1 MTNKNDLICN
11 YLNKPYSAY
20 QTSKLIRHLSDDDR
34 VKSAPTIDI
43 ALMGTT
49 TLDFLADALKV
60 EGLINDLNL
69 NVRILPAEQIPQQ
82 TLDPSSELYSFDPS
96 VIIILARVED
106 LYPALINPTIKRGH
120 DFLNQAKNEIID
132 QIESWIE
139 AIRSNSSATII
150 LHTFAVPD
158 WSSDKTNEVISKNS
172 LWYLVQKINL
182 SFSDI
187 VEKHTG
193 VQIVNIDRVI
203 NKTPADLWHDPKL
216 WYIGRI
222 SFGSK
227 DPRNLIRCW
236 LPIFNEIAAK
246 RKKCLVVDLDNTLW
260 GGVIGEDGL
269 NGIKLGTDYPGNVY
283 LDVQRQILDLWNN
296 GVMLAIAS
304 KNNETDVKEVFDKH
318 PHMIL
323 KWDHFLVRKINWD
336 DKASNISEIASE
348 INIGLSHIVFLD
360 DNPAECSQVSQTL
373 PDVSVL
379 KVPMENICDY
389 PSILEKNR
397 LFDGSPLTDEDKKR
411 NQMYAANLKREA
423 AKPKTKDLSEFLSSL
438 EMHAKICPI
447 SANNLSRSFQMINKT
462 NQFNLTTKRYTEA
475 EVEKIYQD
483 KNWCTVAASLED
495 KFGDNGQVGL
505 TLAEIKGKKAYIDI
519 FLMSCRVI
527 NRGLES
533 LMVEALFVELKAR
546 NIEYVLGE
554 YIPTAKNGLV
564 ETFFENHGFELIE
577 TSATGLKKY
586 QFKLT
591 QQVKLPKHHIQFS
604 TEEKEC

>member
-1 MTNKNDLICN
+1 MTTNNDLICD
-11 YLNKPYSAY
+11 YLKKPYSAY
-20 QTSKLIRHLSDDDR
+20 QTSKLIRHLSDDR
-34 VKSAPTIDI
+34 RIKSAPTINV

-49 TLDFLADALKV
+49 TLDFLSDALKV

-69 NVRILPAEQIPQQ
+69 NASVLPAEQIPQQ
-82 TLDPSSELYSFDPS
+82 TLDPSSELYSVDPS
-96 VIIILARVED
+96 VIIILARIED
-106 LYPALINPTIKRGH
+106 LFPALVNPAIKRDH
-120 DFLNQAKNEIID
+120 EFFKHAENEIIG
-132 QIESWIE
+132 QIESWIA
-139 AIRSNSSATII
+139 AIRSNSSATIV

-158 WSSDKTNEVISKNS
+158 WSTDQTNEVIAKNS

-182 SFSDI
+182 SFSDL
-187 VEKHTG
+187 VQKHTG
-193 VQIVNIDRVI
+193 VQVINIDRAL
-203 NKTPADLWHDPKL
+203 NKTPADQWHDPKL

-269 NGIKLGTDYPGNVY
+269 NGIKLGTDYPGNIY

-304 KNNETDVKEVFDKH
+304 KNNEADAKEVFDKH
-318 PHMIL
+318 PHMVL

-336 DKASNISEIASE
+336 DKAGNISEIASE
-348 INIGLSHIVFLD
+348 INIGLSHMVFLD
-360 DNPAECSQVSQTL
+360 DNPAECSQVSQAL
-373 PDVSVL
+373 PEVSVL
-379 KVPMENICDY
+379 KVPVENICDY
-389 PSILEKNR
+389 PAVLESNR
-397 LFDGSPLTDEDKKR
+397 FFDGSPLTEEDKKR
-411 NQMYAANLKREA
+411 NQMYVANLKREA
-423 AKPKTKDLSEFLSSL
+423 ARPKTKDLGEFLASL
-438 EMHAKICPI
+438 EMRANICPI
-447 SANNLSRSFQMINKT
+447 GEHNLSRSFQMINKT

-475 EVEKIYQD
+475 EVEKISQD
-483 KNWCTVAASLED
+483 KNWCTIAVSLED
-495 KFGDNGQVGL
+495 RFGDNGQVGL
-505 TLAEIKGKKAYIDI
+505 ALAEIKEEKAHIDI

-533 LMVEALFVELKAR
+533 LMVDALFAELRAR
-546 NIEYVLGE
+546 NIEFVYGE
-554 YIPTAKNGLV
+554 YIPTAKNILV
-564 ETFFENHGFELIE
+564 ESFFENHGFELTE
-577 TSATGLKKY
+577 KSDTGTKKY

-591 QQVKLPKHHIQFS
+591 QEAKLPKHHIQFS